1 METSYL
7 GASDDPSSLP
17 VRDEGDLKICQVLK
31 EVNRHSKVYSCLHT
45 DMDEPVK
52 PLIASWAVLSGPSRE
67 SPGRTGVK
75 AGATTAHGWPS
86 PVSCRWT
93 SYPHGPAS

>member
-31 EVNRHSKVYSCLHT
+31 EVNRHSKVYSCLVTKSSYNNGYHCSSGQKRKSLQPLMPLT
-45 DMDEPVK
+45 FQENARDEP
-52 PLIASWAVLSGPSRE
+52 E
-67 SPGRTGVK
+67 SCVN
-75 AGATTAHGWPS
+75 
-86 PVSCRWT
+86 C
-93 SYPHGPAS
+93 